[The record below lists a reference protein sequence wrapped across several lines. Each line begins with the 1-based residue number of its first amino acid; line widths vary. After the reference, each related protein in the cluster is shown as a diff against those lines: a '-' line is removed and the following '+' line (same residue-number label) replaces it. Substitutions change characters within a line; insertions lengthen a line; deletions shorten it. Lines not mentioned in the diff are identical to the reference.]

1 MIPLEI
7 EVTTGWHQA
16 FPGAQIGL
24 LLVGSVD
31 NRQPSPVL
39 EQHKREV
46 EARLR
51 SRYAGYD
58 RPMLL
63 QNEVLSAYKAYY
75 KRFNKTYHVLLQLE
89 SVLGGKSLPSVN
101 PLVDACFAAEL
112 ETHLL
117 TASHD
122 AELLSG
128 ISLIQASVGG
138 EQIIQLGGA
147 VKVVP
152 PGDMLMRDDL
162 GVVCTVIYGPDQ
174 RTAITPAT
182 RAALYVTYVPPG
194 ISAETVSAHHETIIA
209 NLLRFAPQAQVS
221 MQIIH
226 HSTDNRSIP

>member
-1 MIPLEI
+1 M
-7 EVTTGWHQA
+7 
-16 FPGAQIGL
+16 
-24 LLVGSVD
+24 
-31 NRQPSPVL
+31 
-39 EQHKREV
+39 

-63 QNEVLSAYKAYY
+63 QNEVLNAYRAYY

-128 ISLIQASVGG
+128 KSLIEASAGG
-138 EQIIQLGGA
+138 EQIGQLGGA
-147 VKVVP
+147 VKPYP
-152 PGDMLMRDDL
+152 P
-162 GVVCTVIYGPDQ
+162 
-174 RTAITPAT
+174 AICSCGMSLAW
-182 RAALYVTYVPPG
+182 
-194 ISAETVSAHHETIIA
+194 SA
-209 NLLRFAPQAQVS
+209 R
-221 MQIIH
+221 
-226 HSTDNRSIP
+226 

>member
-1 MIPLEI
+1 MIPCEI
-7 EVTTGWHQA
+7 EVTPGWRQA
-16 FPGAQIGL
+16 FPGGQIGL
-24 LLVGSVD
+24 LLVGGVD
-31 NRQPSPVL
+31 NRRLSPAL
-39 EQHKREV
+39 EEHKREV

-63 QNEVLSAYKAYY
+63 QNEVLSAYKTYY

-89 SVLGGKSLPSVN
+89 SVLGGRSLPAVN

-122 AELLSG
+122 AERLSG
-128 ISLIQASVGG
+128 KSLIQASAGG

-147 VKVVP
+147 VKQVP
-152 PGDMLMRDDL
+152 AGDMLMRDDQ

-182 RAALYVTYVPPG
+182 QTGLYVTYVPPG
-194 ISAETVSAHHETIIA
+194 ILAERVHAHHETILA
-209 NLLRFAPQAQVS
+209 NLLRIAPKAEVG
-221 MQIIH
+221 MQRVI
-226 HSTDNRSIP
+226 SA